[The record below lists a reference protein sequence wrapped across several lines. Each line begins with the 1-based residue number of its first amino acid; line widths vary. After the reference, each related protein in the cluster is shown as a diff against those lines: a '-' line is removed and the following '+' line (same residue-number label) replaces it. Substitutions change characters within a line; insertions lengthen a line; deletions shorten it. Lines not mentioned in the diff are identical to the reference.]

1 MTGTT
6 VRCARRPVQSRA
18 AGSSGYPRR
27 LRRRAFLLIVVLVV
41 VSLLTLSTLTFTEMM
56 IARRESVD
64 LIERRDQAMALAESG
79 VAVVNWF
86 LLQDEAMRNESG
98 GVYNNPDLFQAQP
111 VLLGQSPTH
120 GGNFTIVAPAF
131 DESGQ
136 FAGQRYGL
144 QDESARLNLNAV
156 LLADS
161 VVENGARTLLMGLPG
176 MTEEVADAILDWIDP
191 DDEPREFGAE
201 SDYYEQLTPPYA
213 AKNGPLATIGELLLV
228 RGVTPQLLYG
238 LDTNRN
244 GMVDSHELAQP
255 TGIASTDPSASG
267 ASTGVDGDPNS
278 AIGWAAYLTLYS
290 QEANQNREG
299 FGRIYLNQEDMEQLH
314 QELSEVLPA
323 DWVTFIVA
331 YRQNGPYTGNE
342 PGELNVSAELDLS
355 RPGETPLTQ
364 VLELI
369 GAKVQIEID
378 GNEQVIASPFVEDPA
393 AMALYLPTLMDNV
406 TVNPSVTIPGRI
418 NINQAPRTILLG
430 IPGMTEEI
438 VDQIIQER
446 IADPAEAGED
456 PNRRHETWILVEGI
470 VTLEEMKLLAP
481 LICAGGSVFRAQI
494 VGYFEDGSAAAR
506 VEVVFDTM
514 NSQPM
519 LCWKDLTHL
528 GRGYPLDVLGVQWSA
543 AAPAP

>member
-1 MTGTT
+1 MTDTT
-6 VRCARRPVQSRA
+6 SERCARRLVPSGAV
-18 AGSSGYPRR
+18 GSSEQPRR

-56 IARRESVD
+56 VARRESVD

-79 VAVVNWF
+79 VAVVNWL
-86 LLQDEAMRNESG
+86 LLQDEALRNESG

-111 VLLGQSPTH
+111 ILLGQSPAH
-120 GGNFTIVAPAF
+120 RGNFTIVAPAF
-131 DESGQ
+131 DESGR

-161 VVENGARTLLMGLPG
+161 VMENGARTLLMGLPG

-191 DDEPREFGAE
+191 DDETREFGAE

-255 TGIASTDPSASG
+255 AG
-267 ASTGVDGDPNS
+267 AGTGVDGDPNS

-290 QEANQNREG
+290 HEANRNQEG
-299 FGRIYLNQEDMEQLH
+299 LKRIYLNQEDMEQLH

-331 YRQNGPYTGNE
+331 YRQNGPYTGSE
-342 PGELNVSAELDLS
+342 EGELNVSAELDLS

-364 VLELI
+364 VLDLI

-378 GNEQVIASPFVEDPA
+378 GQEQVIASPFVEGPA

-406 TVNPSVTIPGRI
+406 TVNPSETIPGRI
-418 NINQAPRTILLG
+418 NINQAPRTVLLG

-446 IADPAEAGED
+446 IADPAESSED

-470 VTLEEMKLLAP
+470 VTLDEMKLLAP
-481 LICAGGSVFRAQI
+481 LICAGGSVFRAQV

-506 VEVVFDTM
+506 LEVVFDTM

-519 LCWKDLTHL
+519 VCWKDLTHL

-543 AAPAP
+543 ATPAP